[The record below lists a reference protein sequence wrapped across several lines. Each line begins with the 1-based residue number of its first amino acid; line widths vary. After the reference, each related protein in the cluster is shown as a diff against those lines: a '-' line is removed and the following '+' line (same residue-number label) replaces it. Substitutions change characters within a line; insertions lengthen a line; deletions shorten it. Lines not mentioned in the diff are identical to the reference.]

1 MNSRTPWRVL
11 GAAIARGSGI
21 AATTDDL
28 DARTAHPPS
37 MHRSQLD
44 ASSAFWLR

>member
-21 AATTDDL
+21 SATTDDL

-37 MHRSQLD
+37 MHRSQID
-44 ASSAFWLR
+44 PSSSFWLR